1 MIDLENI
8 AYTYPGSRTAALRGV
23 SFQLGPGEKIAL
35 MGANGSGKTTFVRCI
50 NRLLKPSGTGSIDGY
65 SIDREEDLWEI
76 RRRVGMVFQNPDN
89 QIVATTVVREIAF
102 GLENL
107 GLSRSV
113 MQERVESA
121 LDKFHLQSQRET
133 SPHLL
138 SGGER
143 QRLACASV
151 WVMEP
156 RYLILDEPTSL
167 LDPQGREE
175 IMVFIDEARRESN
188 AGVLIVTQYP
198 EEALEADRLLI
209 MHAGRLIMDAPPDHV
224 FSHARKIKS
233 LGLGLPVEVEL
244 DRLLGSPV

>member
-1 MIDLENI
+1 MINLQNTV
-8 AYTYPGSRTAALRGV
+8 YTYPGSRTAALRGV
-23 SFQLGPGEKIAL
+23 SFHLAPGEKTAL
-35 MGANGSGKTTFVRCI
+35 MGANGSGKTTLVRCI
-50 NRLLKPSGTGSIDGY
+50 NGLLKPSGIGSVDGY
-65 SIDREEDLWEI
+65 SLNREEDLWEI

-107 GLSRSV
+107 GLSREI
-113 MQERVESA
+113 MHERVESA
-121 LDKFHLQSQRET
+121 LEKFHLQSLRET

-175 IMVFIDEARRESN
+175 IMVFIDEARCESN

-198 EEALEADRLLI
+198 EEALAADRLLI
-209 MHAGRLIMDAPPDHV
+209 MHAGRLIMDDSPINV
-224 FSHARKIKS
+224 FSHERRLKS
-233 LGLGLPVEVEL
+233 LGLGVPVEVEL
-244 DRLLGSPV
+244 DRLLGSAL